1 MRIDNYFDFAATS
14 VNKPKCVA
22 EAVCEALERSGNPGR
37 GVHDPALFAAE
48 TVYVARERIATL
60 LGAGDPA
67 RIAFA
72 MNATQALN
80 TAIKGLIRPGDH
92 VITTVL
98 EHNSV
103 LRPLYEMREQ
113 GVSLTIAGCDAWG
126 NPNYDQ
132 VDEAATEETRAIV
145 CTHASNLTGNV
156 VDLARM
162 REIADRCGCLLI
174 VDASQTAGALPI
186 DVESSDIDV
195 LCFTGHKSLLGPQ
208 GTGGLYV
215 REGLQVRPLL
225 SGGSGFASFS
235 EKHPE
240 IMPEALEAGTLNV
253 HGIAGLSAAADYL
266 LQKGIDAIHRE
277 EEHLTQLFYE
287 EVRGIPDIRVY
298 GDHRHGAERA
308 PIISLN
314 LGDADSS
321 YVSDLLFMEYGIC
334 TRPGAHCA
342 PLMHRALGTEEQGA
356 VRFSFSFLN
365 TEEEILRAARALHE
379 IAE

>member
-1 MRIDNYFDFAATS
+1 MRIDHYFDYAATS
-14 VNKPKCVA
+14 VNKPVCVR
-22 EAVCEALERSGNPGR
+22 EAVCQALERSGNPGR
-37 GVHDPALFAAE
+37 GVHAPALFAAE
-48 TVYVARERIATL
+48 TVYVARERIANL

-67 RIAFA
+67 RIVFT

-92 VITTVL
+92 VVTTVL

-103 LRPLYEMREQ
+103 LRPLYEMRER
-113 GVSLTIAGCDAWG
+113 GTALTIAGCDEYG
-126 NPNYDQ
+126 NVDYDQ
-132 VDEAATEETRAIV
+132 VEKAAGKETRAIV

-156 VDLARM
+156 VNLARM

-174 VDASQTAGALPI
+174 VDASQTAGALPT
-186 DVESSDIDV
+186 DVLASGIDV

-215 REGLQVRPLL
+215 REGLKVRPLL

-266 LQKGIDAIHRE
+266 LQKGIDAICRE
-277 EEHLTQLFYE
+277 EEHLAQLFYE
-287 EVRGIPDIRVY
+287 EIRGISDIRIY
-298 GDHRHGAERA
+298 GDHRPGAERV

-321 YVSDLLFMEYGIC
+321 YVSDLLFTEYGIC

-342 PLMHRALGTEEQGA
+342 PLMHKALGTEDQGA

-365 TEEEILRAARALHE
+365 TEEEILRAARALRE
-379 IAE
+379 IAG